1 MMALLCV
8 LTLAS
13 CADLLSTT
21 KFERGTRTDEA
32 YTNTSAGLAFVK
44 PSGWVFYTD
53 DQLEQT
59 FKVSKDL
66 LKDPDAMDKADVS
79 SLYEFMAVD
88 SSTGNNVNLVV
99 AKGNGVT
106 SVEKYVEQVKKEL
119 SDQLTSGV
127 TVTFGDGTSNVKL
140 GDGTWVTYSAQV
152 STNGVNMTQYYF
164 ARKVGKI
171 AVAIL
176 VRVILAC
183 QIPVGGFYFLIGGAL
198 RDAEH
203 LIWVFHVFVYLLL
216 LRLFAETGSG
226 NRMRFAVRGIPSST
240 MLRITPLTFRS
251 GISRRSNASEIP
263 SASRHSARRMPC
275 GTCCTSSMK
284 TTKSGRR
291 ALTSSTKNIMT

>member
-1 MMALLCV
+1 MRGAASESVSAHARYSGYRAPAQYIKHNKNMTNSQKGTTIMKRIISILSVMMALLCV

-88 SSTGNNVNLVV
+88 SSTGNNVGLVV

-119 SDQLTSGV
+119 SDQITDGM
-127 TVTFGDGTSNVKL
+127 TVTFSDGTSNVKL
-140 GDGTWVTYSAQV
+140 GDGTWGDLLGAGQHERCQYDAVLLRPQGRQV
-152 STNGVNMTQYYF
+152 LPADHCHRCVRYRAGGVRENVH
-164 ARKVGKI
+164 R
-171 AVAIL
+171 
-176 VRVILAC
+176 
-183 QIPVGGFYFLIGGAL
+183 AL
-198 RDAEH
+198 R
-203 LIWVFHVFVYLLL
+203 
-216 LRLFAETGSG
+216 R
-226 NRMRFAVRGIPSST
+226 NRNGI
-240 MLRITPLTFRS
+240 I
-251 GISRRSNASEIP
+251 N
-263 SASRHSARRMPC
+263 HSACR
-275 GTCCTSSMK
+275 
-284 TTKSGRR
+284 
-291 ALTSSTKNIMT
+291 

>member
-1 MMALLCV
+1 MSKRFIKFIGYRAPAQYIKHNQNMTNSQKGTTIIKRIISILSVMMALLCV

-127 TVTFGDGTSNVKL
+127 TVIFSDGTSNVKL

-164 ARKVGKI
+164 ARKVG
-171 AVAIL
+171 
-176 VRVILAC
+176 R
-183 QIPVGGFYFLIGGAL
+183 YFL
-198 RDAEH
+198 
-203 LIWVFHVFVYLLL
+203 
-216 LRLFAETGSG
+216 
-226 NRMRFAVRGIPSST
+226 
-240 MLRITPLTFRS
+240 
-251 GISRRSNASEIP
+251 
-263 SASRHSARRMPC
+263 
-275 GTCCTSSMK
+275 
-284 TTKSGRR
+284 
-291 ALTSSTKNIMT
+291 

>member
-1 MMALLCV
+1 MKRIISILSVMMALLCV

-88 SSTGNNVNLVV
+88 SSTGNNVGLVV

-119 SDQLTSGV
+119 SDQITDGM
-127 TVTFGDGTSNVKL
+127 TVTFSDGTSNVKL

-164 ARKVGKI
+164 ARKVG
-171 AVAIL
+171 
-176 VRVILAC
+176 R
-183 QIPVGGFYFLIGGAL
+183 YFL
-198 RDAEH
+198 
-203 LIWVFHVFVYLLL
+203 
-216 LRLFAETGSG
+216 
-226 NRMRFAVRGIPSST
+226 
-240 MLRITPLTFRS
+240 
-251 GISRRSNASEIP
+251 
-263 SASRHSARRMPC
+263 
-275 GTCCTSSMK
+275 
-284 TTKSGRR
+284 
-291 ALTSSTKNIMT
+291 

>member
-1 MMALLCV
+1 MKRIISILSVMMALLCV

-127 TVTFGDGTSNVKL
+127 TVTFGEGTSNVKL
-140 GDGTWVTYSAQV
+140 GDGT
-152 STNGVNMTQYYF
+152 
-164 ARKVGKI
+164 
-171 AVAIL
+171 
-176 VRVILAC
+176 
-183 QIPVGGFYFLIGGAL
+183 
-198 RDAEH
+198 
-203 LIWVFHVFVYLLL
+203 
-216 LRLFAETGSG
+216 
-226 NRMRFAVRGIPSST
+226 
-240 MLRITPLTFRS
+240 
-251 GISRRSNASEIP
+251 
-263 SASRHSARRMPC
+263 
-275 GTCCTSSMK
+275 
-284 TTKSGRR
+284 
-291 ALTSSTKNIMT
+291 

>member
-1 MMALLCV
+1 MRGAASESVSAHARYSGYRAPAQYIKHNKNMTNSQKGTTIMKRIISILSVMMALLCV

-119 SDQLTSGV
+119 SDQLTSGM
-127 TVTFGDGTSNVKL
+127 TVTFGEGTSNVKL

-164 ARKVGKI
+164 ARKVGK
-171 AVAIL
+171 
-176 VRVILAC
+176 
-183 QIPVGGFYFLIGGAL
+183 YFLQITATDVSGIGQA
-198 RDAEH
+198 AFEKMFT
-203 LIWVFHVFVYLLL
+203 VPS
-216 LRLFAETGSG
+216 AETG
-226 NRMRFAVRGIPSST
+226 T
-240 MLRITPLTFRS
+240 
-251 GISRRSNASEIP
+251 AS
-263 SASRHSARRMPC
+263 
-275 GTCCTSSMK
+275 
-284 TTKSGRR
+284 
-291 ALTSSTKNIMT
+291 

>member
-1 MMALLCV
+1 MKRIISILSVMMALLCV

-127 TVTFGDGTSNVKL
+127 TVTFGEGTSNVKL

-152 STNGVNMTQYYF
+152 STNGVNMTQYSF
-164 ARKVGKI
+164 ARKVGK
-171 AVAIL
+171 
-176 VRVILAC
+176 
-183 QIPVGGFYFLIGGAL
+183 YFLQITATDVSGIGQA
-198 RDAEH
+198 AFEKMFT
-203 LIWVFHVFVYLLL
+203 VPS
-216 LRLFAETGSG
+216 AETG
-226 NRMRFAVRGIPSST
+226 T
-240 MLRITPLTFRS
+240 
-251 GISRRSNASEIP
+251 AS
-263 SASRHSARRMPC
+263 
-275 GTCCTSSMK
+275 
-284 TTKSGRR
+284 
-291 ALTSSTKNIMT
+291 